1 MTGRLEENEDIEFK
15 LLNRKAASRLSC
27 MVPNQSRNSNLKH
40 MKYDS
45 FDGRVN
51 KNKKISFEKSSNTQY
66 ASGFLPELENKSS
79 LADYSSKRAG
89 SQLIR

>member
-1 MTGRLEENEDIEFK
+1 MPDTLNIMTGRLEEDTEFK
-15 LLNRKAASRLSC
+15 LLNRKVASRLSYI
-27 MVPNQSRNSNLKH
+27 VPNQSRNSNLKH

-51 KNKKISFEKSSNTQY
+51 KNKKMSTGNPQY

-79 LADYSSKRAG
+79 LANYSSKRAG
-89 SQLIR
+89 S

>member
-1 MTGRLEENEDIEFK
+1 MTGRLEENEDNEFK
-15 LLNRKAASRLSC
+15 LLNRKAARRLSC
-27 MVPNQSRNSNLKH
+27 MVPNLKH

-51 KNKKISFEKSSNTQY
+51 KNKKISFEKPSNTQY